1 MRRLCLTLL
10 LTGIASTAL
19 PVLAHDAGVCL
30 PIDTDDSLVCRH
42 HFEGTNVDLPVR
54 AVLDKFGTACERF
67 VVSVMQR
74 QGMLLAELGEPQ
86 EFDAEQCSTL
96 TSIPLDLPD
105 VRSEVDIVVQF
116 SLRESEHAPEV
127 IAMRIYP
134 DTLLDPLVQF
144 AAQHSLVVFDDEGV
158 LTEFLDRNEVDYRQG
173 FDTMSGVRVALL
185 VQPADAELLLEERGF
200 DGAVIF
206 QEKIVDLPQVRAVST
221 NGQTRVYVEM
231 PLLRDLHKSPLAQ
244 KALLDIIRLATNPLS
259 TDRG

>member
-19 PVLAHDAGVCL
+19 PALAHDADVCL
-30 PIDTDDSLVCRH
+30 PIDSDDSLVCRH
-42 HFEGTNVDLPVR
+42 YFEGTNIDLPVR
-54 AVLDKFGTACERF
+54 AVLDRFGTACERF
-67 VVSVMQR
+67 AVSIMQR

-96 TSIPLDLPD
+96 TSIALDLPD
-105 VRSEVDIVVQF
+105 VRSEVDIVVRF

-127 IAMRIYP
+127 IAMRVYP

-144 AAQHSLVVFDDEGV
+144 AAQHSLVVLDDEGV
-158 LTEFLDRNEVDYRQG
+158 LTEFLDRNEIDYVQR
-173 FDTMSGVRVALL
+173 FETMSGVPVALL
-185 VQPADAELLLEERGF
+185 VQPADPELLLEERGF
-200 DGAVIF
+200 DSAVIF

-221 NGQTRVYVEM
+221 NGKTRVYVEM

-244 KALLDIIRLATNPLS
+244 KALLNILRLATNPLS